1 MITLILAPGG
11 GSRRNREN
19 SCSSADCCGVGGKL
33 IGKEEEGEEVP
44 GETCCRI
51 AIIRLLP
58 DGGRYCGRCRV
69 GETGECGEG
78 GSCGGE

>member
-1 MITLILAPGG
+1 MITLILRLSPGG

-44 GETCCRI
+44 GEGLHMLQNNKT
-51 AIIRLLP
+51 P
-58 DGGRYCGRCRV
+58 
-69 GETGECGEG
+69 T
-78 GSCGGE
+78 

>member
-1 MITLILAPGG
+1 MLNMITFILRLSPGG

-44 GETCCRI
+44 GEW
-51 AIIRLLP
+51 
-58 DGGRYCGRCRV
+58 GV
-69 GETGECGEG
+69 G
-78 GSCGGE
+78 

>member
-1 MITLILAPGG
+1 MILIMITLILSPGG

-44 GETCCRI
+44 GEELDMLQNCDNKT
-51 AIIRLLP
+51 P
-58 DGGRYCGRCRV
+58 
-69 GETGECGEG
+69 T
-78 GSCGGE
+78 